1 MLFVRHDVS
10 MIYYK
15 FHYPANTSLLYN
27 IVCPHAIQ
35 TSIRNFYA
43 NLMMICVHLSFV
55 SHRIEWNDCDWIL
68 NPLFLITFS
77 GLLFF
82 IWFLIDSL
90 LLCCF
95 IPLTIS
101 SFLIASYCVVI
112 YVTWSK
118 QTQQYRHDLLAV
130 FYCNS
135 FAWVHM
141 CHDIFNF
148 FPVNSLTDFAFCRA
162 NRIFFYWFH
171 FYCDCHVDRNHHC
184 HALIVSQVKRMKN
197 GGKYMFTTNESN
209 WCWNTRIRFSPA
221 AFLQSLNCC
230 CCVSKAPDVS
240 GLRLPCKEEEAEGE

>member
-1 MLFVRHDVS
+1 MLTFFWENVYSFFPIIVWYFILFYLYFICMLFVRHDVS

-135 FAWVHM
+135 NAWMHM

-184 HALIVSQVKRMKN
+184 HALIVS
-197 GGKYMFTTNESN
+197 
-209 WCWNTRIRFSPA
+209 
-221 AFLQSLNCC
+221 
-230 CCVSKAPDVS
+230 
-240 GLRLPCKEEEAEGE
+240 